1 METPRAKGKRRD
13 REVEVETLNLSKQPF
28 ILVIGENSMP
38 DKEKKEKE
46 SEVKKAVKGLV
57 YGMAMHGMVTYALKT
72 RMHLENLFMLITMGD
87 MLGVPVLPPYYCL
100 RLLPYAVPHVKT
112 WKRTLLRERDVTD
125 TVFA

>member
-1 METPRAKGKRRD
+1 MA
-13 REVEVETLNLSKQPF
+13 
-28 ILVIGENSMP
+28 GEEE
-38 DKEKKEKE
+38 EKKDKE

-57 YGMAMHGMVTYALKT
+57 YGMAMHGMVSYALKT

-112 WKRTLLRERDVTD
+112 WKRTLLKERDVTD
-125 TVFA
+125 TIFA